1 MHSAE
6 ELRRLS
12 KMLDQA
18 LDMPEAERSA
28 WIDSLQGDAATLG
41 PTLRRMLEASPER
54 ETADLLSRG
63 PQFTAVGL
71 FECAECFAVGDTVG
85 PYLLV
90 RELGRGGMG
99 HVWLAD
105 RRDGNLKRQIAL
117 KLPVSGLRRGLLV
130 ERFARERD
138 ILASL
143 THPNIARL
151 YDAGVTSDGQ
161 PFMALEYVHGRSLTS
176 YCDGGKLDITHRIGL
191 VLQVLD
197 AVQYAHSRLV
207 IHRDLKPGNILVT
220 EDAQV
225 KLLDFGIAKLLA
237 DEKGESAEAL
247 TQVGAIAFTPDY
259 ASPEQVRGES
269 LGTASDV
276 YSLGVVLYEL
286 LCGHRPHKRGRNP
299 AASLTPDPPQGPAAP
314 SQRVD
319 SATAPLRQ
327 LPPRELQRQLR
338 GDLDTIVLKA
348 LKFDPAARYPTVVE
362 FAADLRRFLA
372 GEPVLARPD
381 SLAYR
386 AFKFSRRNRGLVAST
401 LSAVTAVS
409 VGLGVSLWQ
418 YRLKSIEAENARA
431 EAKAAQAVQQFM
443 QSIFSANSMDVEQ
456 PQDAGSTTAR
466 ELLNHAAES
475 ASTQSMESPHARVKL
490 LVMLGYLYMQV
501 HELSR
506 ALKMAELA
514 LQTAATIDPEGLD
527 MAESLG
533 IYGVA
538 LDYSYRT
545 DEAETVARQ
554 RLALR

>member
-314 SQRVD
+314 SC
-319 SATAPLRQ
+319 
-327 LPPRELQRQLR
+327 
-338 GDLDTIVLKA
+338 
-348 LKFDPAARYPTVVE
+348 
-362 FAADLRRFLA
+362 
-372 GEPVLARPD
+372 
-381 SLAYR
+381 
-386 AFKFSRRNRGLVAST
+386 
-401 LSAVTAVS
+401 
-409 VGLGVSLWQ
+409 
-418 YRLKSIEAENARA
+418 
-431 EAKAAQAVQQFM
+431 
-443 QSIFSANSMDVEQ
+443 
-456 PQDAGSTTAR
+456 
-466 ELLNHAAES
+466 
-475 ASTQSMESPHARVKL
+475 
-490 LVMLGYLYMQV
+490 
-501 HELSR
+501 
-506 ALKMAELA
+506 
-514 LQTAATIDPEGLD
+514 
-527 MAESLG
+527 
-533 IYGVA
+533 
-538 LDYSYRT
+538 
-545 DEAETVARQ
+545 
-554 RLALR
+554 